1 MVMDTAS
8 IENVSQAYKH
18 AKTYRRETTGKWSQ
32 KNTNLVLSIDNPVSE
47 DILTKENTSCFTN
60 CASPISM
67 TQRINDGQMS
77 RAQL

>member
-1 MVMDTAS
+1 MLVKPINTQKHTDAKQP
-8 IENVSQAYKH
+8 ENGHK
-18 AKTYRRETTGKWSQ
+18 